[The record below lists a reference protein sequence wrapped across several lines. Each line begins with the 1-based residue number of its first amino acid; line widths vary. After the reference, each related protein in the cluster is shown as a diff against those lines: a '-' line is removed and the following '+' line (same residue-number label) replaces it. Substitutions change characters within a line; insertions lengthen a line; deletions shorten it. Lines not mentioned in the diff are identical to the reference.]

1 MFNQMQNEL
10 QVLRDHVNSISQLA
24 SRLQQDEMANSANL
38 QHLQQKEINAS
49 QNLQHIA
56 HLTRDL
62 DMGMTRISS
71 MAQQA
76 QTMGTYQY
84 GTPGYTQAQTGWA
97 STPTMGT
104 QYGAGGWGTTQ
115 SYGQFTEPRTQFG
128 YSQQPGFGMQQFS
141 DPRSFVSHQEYM
153 PSRAGYTLQNRPENI
168 GMGMV
173 SSFSPN
179 WGTSL
184 TSPALMHQDPYAI
197 NRAGY
202 ATLND
207 PASFIHQTQYTPNR
221 AGYTLLNAPE
231 NVGMNTMGTSFQSSF
246 ASPALTSW
254 SNPYLASQSAYTPT
268 RAGYTLLNAPE
279 NVGMNAMGSN
289 ISSFASPALSSFSNP
304 YLSSQSAYMPNRAG
318 FMLQNVPESSMMSR
332 SF

>member
-1 MFNQMQNEL
+1 MFYQMQNEL
-10 QVLRDHVNSISQLA
+10 QTLRDHVNSISQLA
-24 SRLQQDEMANSANL
+24 SRLQQDEMANSAHL
-38 QHLQQKEINAS
+38 QQLQQKEINAT

-56 HLTRDL
+56 HLARDL

-71 MAQQA
+71 MAQQS

-84 GTPGYTQAQTGWA
+84 GTPGYTHAQTGWA
-97 STPTMGT
+97 SAPAMGT
-104 QYGAGGWGTTQ
+104 QYGVSGGWGTTQ
-115 SYGQFTEPRTQFG
+115 GLGQPRTQFG

-141 DPRSFVSHQEYM
+141 DPRSFISRQEYT
-153 PSRAGYTLQNRPENI
+153 PSRSGYTLQNRPENV
-168 GMGMV
+168 GMGMT
-173 SSFSPN
+173 SSFSPS
-179 WGTSL
+179 WGTSWS
-184 TSPALMHQDPYAI
+184 SPVWMHQDPYAI

-202 ATLND
+202 TTLND

-231 NVGMNTMGTSFQSSF
+231 NVGMGTMGASFQSSF

-254 SNPYLASQSAYTPT
+254 SNPYLASQTAFTPN
-268 RAGYTLLNAPE
+268 RANYTLLNTPE
-279 NVGMNAMGSN
+279 NIGMSAVGSN
-289 ISSFASPALSSFSNP
+289 ISSFASPAMSSFSNP

-318 FMLQNVPESSMMSR
+318 FMLQNAPESSIMSR